1 MGKKKNKGNEATD
14 ASPGQIQFKLRAP
27 MLPNEIAKKLGIEF
41 SGLMLI
47 ASVRGGSRRL
57 IGLINKDCQSFKLC
71 QPGDDQPEDIN
82 RLLKMAIIP
91 KAKEFAAKVKD

>member
-1 MGKKKNKGNEATD
+1 
-14 ASPGQIQFKLRAP
+14 

-57 IGLINKDCQSFKLC
+57 IGLINKDCQSFPQL
-71 QPGDDQPEDIN
+71 
-82 RLLKMAIIP
+82 
-91 KAKEFAAKVKD
+91 